1 MIQSTLYL
9 LSSLSLSLSHTHTR
23 THKHLSSFHV
33 GSGCQTP
40 SAYQEAL
47 AMCKD
52 MFEYGMSIGY
62 SFTLLDIG
70 GGYPGEKGS
79 DELFR
84 KVTSAINQALG
95 QHFSPSKY
103 SNLDIIAEPG

>member
-1 MIQSTLYL
+1 MTLHL
-9 LSSLSLSLSHTHTR
+9 HACNPLSLSHTHTN
-23 THKHLSSFHV
+23 THTHTSFHV

-47 AMCKD
+47 AMCLE
-52 MFEYGMSIGY
+52 MFEYGASIGY
-62 SFTLLDIG
+62 YFTLLDIG

-79 DELFR
+79 EELFR
-84 KVTSAINQALG
+84 KVASAINQALG
-95 QHFSPSKY
+95 QQFSLSKY